1 MIARSVA
8 LAAALCLAPGFGLAQ
23 EPAKEDMQVVP
34 VNGMKKPEMR
44 NYRAA
49 WAGFEAFDKYRALA
63 PAAPLHFRMV
73 SRNPSA
79 VAPLDGVEL
88 KIVGDNESIPVPIA
102 ADGKFTLP
110 RVQAAYDS
118 DALLV
123 LNRKQGLLRASPD
136 IRTPGLPDN
145 VRRLGDLRLEC
156 QVLVA
161 VVKEEIPFMVNA
173 LINSLLLT
181 RDWCSKEKLSIGFRA
196 ERTPATATLV
206 HGERRQGVRVSG
218 EEYVAPIGDSSWP
231 DDAVIELTFEK
242 PAT

>member
-1 MIARSVA
+1 
-8 LAAALCLAPGFGLAQ
+8 
-23 EPAKEDMQVVP
+23 MQVVP

-49 WAGFEAFDKYRALA
+49 WAGFEAFDKNHALA
-63 PAAPLHFRMV
+63 PAASLHFRMV

-79 VAPLDGVEL
+79 VAPLEGVEL
-88 KIVGDNESIPVPIA
+88 KIVGDETIPVPIA
-102 ADGKFTLP
+102 ADGMFTLP

-136 IRTPGLPDN
+136 IRTPGLPEN

-156 QVLVA
+156 RVLVA
-161 VVKEEIPFMVNA
+161 VAKEEIPFMVNA
-173 LINSLLLT
+173 LINSVLLT

-196 ERTPATATLV
+196 ERKPASATLV
-206 HGERRQGVRVSG
+206 HGDRRQGVQVTG
-218 EEYVAPIGDSSWP
+218 EEYVAPIGDSTWP
-231 DDAVIELTFEK
+231 DDAMIELTFEN

>member
-8 LAAALCLAPGFGLAQ
+8 LAAALCLAPGLGLAQ
-23 EPAKEDMQVVP
+23 EAPKEDMQVVP

-49 WAGFEAFDKYRALA
+49 WAGFEAFDKNHALA
-63 PAAPLHFRMV
+63 PAASLHFRMV

-88 KIVGDNESIPVPIA
+88 KIVGDDTIAVPIA
-102 ADGKFTLP
+102 ADGMFTLP
-110 RVQAAYDS
+110 RVRAAYDS

-123 LNRKQGLLRASPD
+123 LNRKQGQLRASPD
-136 IRTPGLPDN
+136 IRTPGLPEN

-156 QVLVA
+156 RVLVA
-161 VVKEEIPFMVNA
+161 VAKEEIPFMVNA
-173 LINSLLLT
+173 LVNSLLLT
-181 RDWCSKEKLSIGFRA
+181 RDWCSKDKLSIGFRA
-196 ERTPATATLV
+196 ERKPLSATLV
-206 HGERRQGVRVSG
+206 HGERRQAVQVSG

-231 DDAVIELTFEK
+231 DDALVELTFEN